1 LRDEPIRMR
10 RAPEVI
16 ANAAA
21 AVAVGVLLA
30 VLAGRIVLISTAT
43 PALHALALLEP
54 PPPSDRDPARLLL
67 VVDREDYDGSARA
80 AHRVQQL
87 HPEQRLAVQ
96 RIAWNAPRQ
105 RSRDARTALL
115 IRSYGYSNLPILLTL
130 SREGQV
136 VRVRSFPKT
145 E

>member
-1 LRDEPIRMR
+1 MR

-21 AVAVGVLLA
+21 AVAIGLLLA

-43 PALHALALLEP
+43 PALNAQALLEP
-54 PPPSDRDPARLLL
+54 PPPSDRDPARLVL
-67 VVDREDYDGSARA
+67 VVDRGDHVGSTRA
-80 AHRVQQL
+80 AQRVHQL
-87 HPEQRLAVQ
+87 HPGQRLAVQ
-96 RIAWNAPRQ
+96 RIAWNTPRQ

-115 IRSYGYSNLPILLTL
+115 IRSYGYSELPILLTL

>member
-21 AVAVGVLLA
+21 AVAIGLLLA

-43 PALHALALLEP
+43 PALHAQALLQPLP
-54 PPPSDRDPARLLL
+54 PAARDPAQLLL

-80 AHRVQQL
+80 AQRVQQL
-87 HPEQRLAVQ
+87 HPGQRLAVQ
-96 RIAWNAPRQ
+96 RIAWNTPRQ

-115 IRSYGYSNLPILLTL
+115 IRSYGYSELPILLTL